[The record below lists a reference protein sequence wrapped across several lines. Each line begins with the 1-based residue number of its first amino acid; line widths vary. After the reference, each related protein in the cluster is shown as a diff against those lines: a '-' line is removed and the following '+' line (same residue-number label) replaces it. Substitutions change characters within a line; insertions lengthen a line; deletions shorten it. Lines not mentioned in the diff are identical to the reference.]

1 MIESNGGATE
11 MRTALYESHVGLKAR
26 MVPFAGWEMP
36 VQYAGILAE
45 ANAVRSKGGIFDVS
59 HMGRIYVSGA
69 QATDLMEWIQT
80 GRIGN
85 LRQGRARYSL
95 ICVEE
100 GGILDDTVSYRL
112 EENRY
117 LLICNASN
125 RPAVIEWLERWQSER
140 YSQTT
145 LEDVTTDTVMIAV
158 QGADAASLVDSM
170 SADTPSSLRFFG
182 SMEATVLGRSTFV
195 GRTGYTGEDGFEIV
209 SDARNGAELW
219 NALHEGGMAP
229 CGLGSRDVLRLEA
242 GLPLHG
248 SDIDLTTT
256 PLEAGLGRFVRLSKD
271 FAGAEVLRKQ
281 KEAGVERSLVG
292 LFSEGRSIPR
302 HDYSILAEGESA
314 GRITS
319 GSYSPTLD
327 RNIAMGYVE
336 RRLSEEGQ
344 SLQIDIR
351 GRPTE
356 AVVTALPFYKRK

>member
-1 MIESNGGATE
+1 
-11 MRTALYESHVGLKAR
+11 MRTALYESHVGMKAR

-59 HMGRIYVSGA
+59 HMGRIYVSGT
-69 QATDLMEWIQT
+69 QATELMEWIQT

-85 LRQGRARYSL
+85 LRMGRARYSL
-95 ICVEE
+95 VCDEA
-100 GGILDDTVSYRL
+100 GGIMDDTVSYRL

-125 RPAVIEWLERWQSER
+125 RPAVTEWLNRWQGER

-158 QGADAASLVDSM
+158 QGPDAASLVDGM
-170 SADTPSSLRFFG
+170 SADSPSSLRFFG
-182 SMEATVLGRSTFV
+182 SMEATVLGRSMFV

-209 SDARNGAELW
+209 ADASDGAELW
-219 NALHEGGMAP
+219 AALHEGGMAP

-248 SDIDLTTT
+248 SDIDLSTT
-256 PLEAGLGRFVRLSKD
+256 PLEAGLGRFVRLNKD
-271 FAGAEVLRKQ
+271 FAGAEALRSQ
-281 KEAGVERSLVG
+281 KEAGVGRSLVG
-292 LFSEGRSIPR
+292 LFPEGRSIPR
-302 HDYSILAEGESA
+302 HDYSILAEGEPV

-336 RRLSEEGQ
+336 SRLSGEGQ

-351 GRPTE
+351 GRS
-356 AVVTALPFYKRK
+356 ADAIVTGLPFYKRQ

>member
-1 MIESNGGATE
+1 MSESG
-11 MRTALYESHVGLKAR
+11 MRTALYDSHVGLGAR
-26 MVPFAGWEMP
+26 MVPFAGWDMP

-45 ANAVRSKGGIFDVS
+45 ANAVRGKGGIFDVS
-59 HMGRIYVSGA
+59 HMGRIYVSGP

-95 ICVEE
+95 ICVED

-125 RPAVIEWLERWQSER
+125 RAAVVDWLERWRSDR
-140 YSQTT
+140 YPQTT

-158 QGADAASLVDSM
+158 QGPDAASLVDGM
-170 SADTPSSLRFFG
+170 SAETPSSLRFFG
-182 SMEATVLGRSTFV
+182 SMEATVLGCKTFV

-209 SDARNGAELW
+209 SDARDGASIW

-229 CGLGSRDVLRLEA
+229 TGLGARDVLRLEA

-256 PLEAGLGRFVRLSKD
+256 PLEASLGRFVRLKKE
-271 FAGAEVLRKQ
+271 FAGADALRRQ
-281 KEAGVERSLVG
+281 QEQGVERSLVG

-302 HDYSILAEGESA
+302 HDYAILAEGEPA

-327 RNIAMGYVE
+327 RNIAMGYVQ
-336 RRLSEEGQ
+336 RRWSEEGQ

-351 GRPTE
+351 GRQV
-356 AVVTALPFYKRK
+356 AASVTPLPFYKRG